1 MKKSLVEQLDL
12 RALQVLDALLTEKN
26 ATRAAQRLGVTP
38 SAVSHALARLREVLD
53 DPLFVRTPR
62 GMTPTP
68 RASRMAGPLREAL
81 TQLDRAV
88 GDDESFD
95 PAGLVR
101 TFKLSSADYGV
112 HVLVPGLIRVLSQES
127 PHVDVLV
134 MPQAS
139 PAAVEVALETGELD
153 VAIGR
158 LPNMS
163 SALRQQALFEDRFRC
178 IVRRGHPLVRRSL
191 DLDLY
196 VTLGH
201 VLVAPYGRPG
211 SLIDDVLEKQG
222 RRRRIAL
229 TVPHFLA
236 AFMVVAESDFILT
249 ASERLARYFQDI
261 LPIKVL
267 APPLPFE
274 PYTISQVWHERM
286 HADPAHRW
294 LRGQLRR
301 VAEPAGPAEPTEPGA
316 PA

>member
-12 RALQVLDALLTEKN
+12 RALRVLDALLAENN
-26 ATRAAQRLGVTP
+26 ATRAAERLGVTP
-38 SAVSHALARLREVLD
+38 SAVSHTLARLREVLD
-53 DPLFVRTPR
+53 DPLFVRTSR
-62 GMTPTP
+62 GMVPTP

-81 TQLDRAV
+81 AQLDRAV

-112 HVLVPGLIRVLSQES
+112 HVLVPRLMRVLSQES
-127 PHVDVLV
+127 PHVDLLV

-139 PAAVEVALETGELD
+139 ATTVELALAAGELD
-153 VAIGR
+153 LAIG
-158 LPNMS
+158 LWPELGS
-163 SALRQQALFEDRFRC
+163 TLRRQTLFEDRFRC

-191 DLDLY
+191 DLEQYLA
-196 VTLGH
+196 LGH
-201 VLVAPYGRPG
+201 VLVAPHGRPG
-211 SLIDDVLEKQG
+211 SLLDDVLATHG

-249 ASERLARYFQDI
+249 ASERLARYFQEI

-267 APPLPFE
+267 APPLPLE
-274 PYTISQVWHERM
+274 PYAISQVWHERT

-294 LRGQLRR
+294 LRGRLRR
-301 VAEPAGPAEPTEPGA
+301 VAEPTEA
-316 PA
+316 R